1 MPDFVTL
8 SCPSCGGKL
17 NITNDIERFACGHC
31 GNEHVVKRA
40 GGIVS
45 LSPVIEALKKVEV
58 GVDKTASELAINRL
72 QREID
77 ELHSQRIYLIT
88 SSPKP
93 KVSNVFA
100 ILIGGGIIIA
110 GYSLYIFIMSHV
122 VDNAGC
128 GFIGISFL
136 LLFIG
141 ALPYLNRSKKLR
153 IWQETTG
160 TQLSAIEKNIA
171 QKQEDLE
178 YHRKIVARHA

>member
-31 GNEHVVKRA
+31 GREHIVKRA

-45 LSPVIEALKKVEV
+45 LSPVVEALKKVEV

-77 ELHSQRIYLIT
+77 ELRSYKRAFIA

-93 KVSNVFA
+93 KVSFFFIWLIVFGLMA
-100 ILIGGGIIIA
+100 VVGSLATFDNNATYQVIGIGII
-110 GYSLYIFIMSHV
+110 MV
-122 VDNAGC
+122 V
-128 GFIGISFL
+128 IGVIPFFTHSS
-136 LLFIG
+136 
-141 ALPYLNRSKKLR
+141 ATHQWR
-153 IWQETTG
+153 ETTG
-160 TQLSAIEKNIA
+160 TQLSAIEKDIA
-171 QKQEDLE
+171 RRQEDLE
-178 YHRKIVARHA
+178 YHRKVVARHA